1 MVMRFFSL
9 LVETACTGKPN
20 GDIPHPYKCVDFINC
35 FAEMAYVMHCPH
47 GLHFNPAE
55 AETYSEPYQTS
66 KIEFIFYKLE
76 RVLNTFLSS
85 TVIL

>member
-9 LVETACTGKPN
+9 LVETACIDKPN
-20 GDIPHPYKCVDFINC
+20 GDIPHPYKCVDYISC

-55 AETYSEPYQTS
+55 GFCVYSEEYPCPLH
-66 KIEFIFYKLE
+66 K
-76 RVLNTFLSS
+76 R
-85 TVIL
+85 